1 MEKTDDFRELAF
13 LYFDGK
19 ISRADEARL
28 YIFIHGDDANMA
40 LFRRWEQEWL
50 TERQDDSVVAQGWKD
65 LQARMADKPGMTV
78 RQDRRKP
85 AHARFWYLAA
95 AVALVCVAVFSFR
108 LVMDAFRNDTEK
120 YFVFEAP
127 KGEKSKL
134 TLADGTVV
142 WLNSGSVLR
151 CPADFDKDDRRVQM
165 TGEAYFE
172 VTRQGGSEF
181 TVNTGVCDIVV
192 KGTKFDVTAYADD
205 DFVQATLLE
214 GKIEF
219 RHAGGTVEMNPGEQV
234 HMLKASGRLTKTRV
248 DASQSSAWTEGRIEY
263 DRITLG
269 ELLPRLARHYDVDFH
284 LQSDSLAS
292 KSLRISVRN
301 GETVDDVMAAL
312 ARILQVDVRVD
323 GRDIY
328 IR

>member
-13 LYFDGK
+13 LYFEGK
-19 ISRADEARL
+19 ISRADESRL
-28 YIFIHGDDANMA
+28 YAFISAGGENEA

-50 TERQDDSVVAQGWKD
+50 AAGRTDRVADAGWAS
-65 LQARMADKPGMTV
+65 LQRKLSGSGSPVLHRG
-78 RQDRRKP
+78 RRWLSG
-85 AHARFWYLAA
+85 AGFRYLAA
-95 AVALVCVAVFSFR
+95 AVAVVCVAVFSVM
-108 LVMDAFRNDTEK
+108 LVMDSFEK
-120 YFVFEAP
+120 GSEKQFVFETP
-127 KGEKSKL
+127 KGERSKL

-142 WLNSGSVLR
+142 WLNSGSTLR
-151 CPADFDKDDRRVQM
+151 CSGGFDIADRRVEV

-172 VTRQGGSEF
+172 VTRQGGREF
-181 TVNTGVCDIVV
+181 TVSTGTCDVVV

-205 DFVQATLLE
+205 DYVQATLLE

-219 RHAGGTVEMNPGEQV
+219 HHAGGSVEVAPGEQIR
-234 HMLKASGRLTKTRV
+234 MAKATGKLTRTRV
-248 DASQSSAWTEGRIEY
+248 NAEQYSAWTEGRIEF

-269 ELLPRLARHYDVDFH
+269 ELLPKLARHYDVDFH
-284 LQSDSLAS
+284 LQTDSLAG

-301 GETVDDVMAAL
+301 EETVDDVLEAL
-312 ARILQVDVRVD
+312 AEIMQVTVTTE

>member
-28 YIFIHGDDANMA
+28 YAFINRDSSNMA
-40 LFRRWEQEWL
+40 IFRRWEQEWL
-50 TERQDDSVVAQGWKD
+50 TERQDDSVMAEGWKN
-65 LQARMADKPGMTV
+65 LQARMADKPRMEV
-78 RQDRRKP
+78 RQGRRKP
-85 AHARFWYLAA
+85 AHTRFWYLAA
-95 AVALVCVAVFSFR
+95 AVALICVAAFSFR
-108 LVMDAFRNDTEK
+108 LVMDAFRQDTEK
-120 YFVFEAP
+120 YFVFETP
-127 KGEKSKL
+127 KGERSKL

-151 CPADFDKDDRRVQM
+151 CPADFDKKDRRVQI
-165 TGEAYFE
+165 TGEGYFE

-181 TVNTGVCDIVV
+181 TVNTGACDIVV
-192 KGTKFDVTAYADD
+192 KGTKFNVAAYADD
-205 DFVQATLLE
+205 EFVQATLLE

-219 RHAGGTVEMNPGEQV
+219 RHAGGAVEMNPGEQV
-234 HMLKASGRLTKTRV
+234 SMLKSSGRLTKTRV
-248 DASQSSAWTEGRIEY
+248 NASQSNAWTEGRIEY

-269 ELLPRLARHYDVDFH
+269 ELLPKLARHYNVDFH
-284 LQSDSLAS
+284 LQTDSLAG

-301 GETVDDVMAAL
+301 GETVDDVMTAL
-312 ARILQVDVRVD
+312 SRIIRVDITVD

>member
-19 ISRADEARL
+19 ISKVDEARL
-28 YIFIHGDDANMA
+28 YTFINGDEENRTM
-40 LFRRWEQEWL
+40 FRRWEQEWL
-50 TERQDDSVVAQGWKD
+50 TERQEDNVVAQGWKN
-65 LQARMADKPGMTV
+65 LQARMAENPGMTI
-78 RQDRRKP
+78 RQGHRKP
-85 AHARFWYLAA
+85 AHTRFWYLAA
-95 AVALVCVAVFSFR
+95 AVALVCIAVFPLKLAIDTFR
-108 LVMDAFRNDTEK
+108 QDTEK

-127 KGEKSKL
+127 KGERSKL
-134 TLADGTVV
+134 TLADGTLV

-151 CPADFDKDDRRVQM
+151 CPADFDKKERRVQM

-181 TVNTGVCDIVV
+181 TVNTGACDIVV

-205 DFVQATLLE
+205 DYVQATLLE

-219 RHAGGTVEMNPGEQV
+219 RHAGKTVEVNPGEQV
-234 HMLKASGRLTKTRV
+234 HMIKKSGQLTKSRV
-248 DASQSSAWTEGRIEY
+248 NTEQYNAWTEGRIEY

-269 ELLPRLARHYDVDFH
+269 ELLPKLARHYDVDFH
-284 LQSDSLAS
+284 LQTDSLAG

-301 GETVDDVMAAL
+301 DETVDDVMAAL
-312 ARILQVDVRVD
+312 ARIIRVDITVD

>member
-28 YIFIHGDDANMA
+28 YAFIDGDRANMA
-40 LFRRWEQEWL
+40 LFRRWEQEWQA
-50 TERQDDSVVAQGWKD
+50 ERQDDSVVAQGWKD

-78 RQDRRKP
+78 RQGRRKP

-108 LVMDAFRNDTEK
+108 LVMDAFRHDTEK

-181 TVNTGVCDIVV
+181 TVNTGACDIVV

-219 RHAGGTVEMNPGEQV
+219 RHAGGAVEMNPGEQV

-248 DASQSSAWTEGRIEY
+248 NASQSSAWTEGRIEY

-284 LQSDSLAS
+284 LQTDSLAG

-312 ARILQVDVRVD
+312 ARIMRVDVRVD